1 MASGNESSPK
11 FENAPPSYRS
21 TVWQRFGFAID
32 YNDQGKKLVNKN
44 KTVCKHG
51 LTSAPY
57 LTGNKTNMTSHLRR
71 HHPDKLSASG
81 TDKVMRPKSQSI
93 TDAFQKNYSFAS
105 DKHKKITH
113 AIGTFI
119 AKALQPYSVVENEG
133 FHYLMKT
140 VENIFHSRRYSG
152 SIPFSSCSRQC

>member
-1 MASGNESSPK
+1 MACGSETSPK

-21 TVWQRFGFAID
+21 TVWQHFGFSID
-32 YNDQGKKLVNKN
+32 YKDQGKKLVKKN
-44 KTVCKHG
+44 KTVCKHC

-57 LTGNKTNMTSHLRR
+57 LTSNTTNMTSHLRR
-71 HHPDKLSASG
+71 DHPDKLSASGTDMG

-93 TDAFQKNYSFAS
+93 TEAFQKNYSFAS

-140 VENIFHSRRYSG
+140 VDA
-152 SIPFSSCSRQC
+152 